1 MYAHCTM
8 NKDKHTDSEIR
19 RFYDLKNIA
28 VVGMSRNEE
37 KPAHFVPKFLIE
49 HGYNIIPVNPTTAEV
64 LGRKSYP
71 AISEIP
77 NDLNIDIVDVFRRS
91 EDVPDVVE
99 DAIKKKGI
107 KLIWMQLGI
116 SNEEAER
123 KAKENGI
130 DVVYNRCMLEEHKR
144 LFN

>member
-1 MYAHCTM
+1 MYNHYIM
-8 NKDKHTDSEIR
+8 NKDRHTDSEIR
-19 RFYDLKNIA
+19 KFYDLKNIA

-37 KPAHFVPKFLIE
+37 KPAHRVPRFLID

-71 AISEIP
+71 SVSEIP

-99 DAIKKKGI
+99 DATKKKGI
-107 KLIWMQLGI
+107 KLIWMQEGI

-130 DVVYNRCMLEEHKR
+130 DVVYNRCMLEEYKR